1 MAISDKLKFVDW
13 KVTQNNIINT
23 SLTGDRYVANMGN
36 SHWEFT
42 LKSAPYDRSTNTAN
56 MPLSTDNTEIFT
68 FKLPSSLDDSKGTVS
83 STITVSA
90 STADGASPSTQ
101 SQKINVTGGAG
112 TLKSGDFIKFSNH
125 TKVYML
131 VADTNLDGSSVD
143 AIHLYPPLI
152 KSVSGATI
160 TYDNVE
166 IKAIP
171 TGKAFEYSIGVAD
184 DIVWEQQ
191 FREVV

>member
-1 MAISDKLKFVDW
+1 MAIKDKLKFVDW

-23 SLTGDRYVANMGN
+23 SLTGDRYVANIGN

-68 FKLPSSLDDSKGTVS
+68 FTLPTPLDDSKGTVS

-90 STADGASPSTQ
+90 STSDGASPSAQ
-101 SQKINVTGGAG
+101 SRKINVTGGAG

-131 VADTNLDGSSVD
+131 TADTNLDGSSVD

-160 TYDNVE
+160 TYDDVQ
-166 IKAIP
+166 IRAVPI
-171 TGKAFEYSIGVAD
+171 GKAFEYSIGGAD
-184 DIVWEQQ
+184 EIVWEQQ

>member
-1 MAISDKLKFVDW
+1 MAIKDKLKFVDW

-23 SLTGDRYVANMGN
+23 SLTGDRYVANLGN
-36 SHWEFT
+36 SHWEFK

-68 FKLPSSLDDSKGTVS
+68 FTLPTPLNDSKGTVS
-83 STITVSA
+83 DIITVSA
-90 STADGASPSTQ
+90 STSDGASPSAQ
-101 SQKINVTGGAG
+101 SRKINVTGGAG

-131 VADTNLDGSSVD
+131 TIDTNLDGSSVD
-143 AIHLYPPLI
+143 AVHLYPPLI

-160 TYDNVE
+160 TYDNVQ
-166 IKAIP
+166 IKAVP
-171 TGKAFEYSIGVAD
+171 VEKAFEYSIGVANE
-184 DIVWEQQ
+184 IVWEQQ